1 MMNNRKSSVQRKKI
15 LVVVA
20 VPMTVKAF
28 LLPYLALLTK
38 DYEVFVSC
46 AREDGALSGELPPGV
61 VFRPIDIRRNIS
73 PLADLRALIDLIRLM
88 RLEKFSLVHSV
99 TPKAG
104 LLSMLAAFIC
114 AIPVRLH
121 MFTGQVWATRSGA
134 SRWVLKKLDCLI
146 AFCATHVLADSP
158 SQRDFLLNEKVL
170 KNEKIT
176 VLGKGSISGVDVQ
189 RFHPNPGV
197 RQTVRDRLGY
207 TNDDVLALFV
217 GRLNRDKG
225 VLDLVRAFLQVSD
238 EVANLALL
246 LVGPDE
252 DGLREE
258 IEKVAAGNLRL
269 HLLGITSRPEEYMA
283 AADVFCLP
291 SYREGFG
298 SVVIEAA
305 ACGLPAMASA
315 IYGLTDAVEDGKSGC
330 LHPAGDVASIAFL
343 LKRFSCDAAMRAS
356 MGAYARQRAVSDFS
370 SEVVVAEQV
379 VFIGSLLGSPT
390 SQQSGM

>member
-1 MMNNRKSSVQRKKI
+1 
-15 LVVVA
+15 
-20 VPMTVKAF
+20 
-28 LLPYLALLTK
+28 LLTK